1 MAARL
6 FVRGKMLGKLQLDDY
21 LIIGSVIC
29 SWVNVATAI
38 VAVSYGMGLHFATLT
53 TEQKSGAIF
62 WTMVGFP
69 AGVMS
74 FGLPKVAV
82 VVLLTRILNPGPR
95 HKNILW
101 GLSLFCLLSLTANM
115 VLLFIRCR
123 PTQSNWDFSLS
134 PRCWDKWILVY
145 FAVYTGSLA
154 AFVDGY
160 LAIYPAIVL
169 ARLQMTTGNPK
180 LETLLTISSS
190 SVVAAY
196 KCTRLPS
203 LASDDYTYDTAD
215 LAIWTIVEGGT
226 MTIAACIPVLQPLD
240 ELLFGRRTSRPGVH
254 KKYSSSTGQS
264 EATGSESVELSRHYK
279 SKKYAQREL
288 SSNVG
293 IRTVFEE
300 VTTTTTA
307 TSRGNFESVDEQHKL
322 EGKII
327 RTDAFSVKIEQK
339 KA

>member
-21 LIIGSVIC
+21 LIIGSVTC

-123 PTQSNWDFSLS
+123 PTQSNWDFSPS
-134 PRCWDKWILVY
+134 PRCWDKWILVH
-145 FAVYTGSLA
+145 FAVYTGCWFPHSA
-154 AFVDGY
+154 
-160 LAIYPAIVL
+160 
-169 ARLQMTTGNPK
+169 
-180 LETLLTISSS
+180 
-190 SVVAAY
+190 
-196 KCTRLPS
+196 
-203 LASDDYTYDTAD
+203 
-215 LAIWTIVEGGT
+215 
-226 MTIAACIPVLQPLD
+226 
-240 ELLFGRRTSRPGVH
+240 
-254 KKYSSSTGQS
+254 
-264 EATGSESVELSRHYK
+264 
-279 SKKYAQREL
+279 
-288 SSNVG
+288 
-293 IRTVFEE
+293 
-300 VTTTTTA
+300 TA
-307 TSRGNFESVDEQHKL
+307 TSRITDILPQHWL
-322 EGKII
+322 PLLTVTSPSILQLCWLGS
-327 RTDAFSVKIEQK
+327 R
-339 KA
+339 

>member
-1 MAARL
+1 M
-6 FVRGKMLGKLQLDDY
+6 Q
-21 LIIGSVIC
+21 IC

-82 VVLLTRILNPGPR
+82 VVLLTRILNPGAR

-123 PTQSNWDFSLS
+123 PTQSNWDFSPS
-134 PRCWDKWILVY
+134 PRCWDKWILVH

-169 ARLQMTTGNPK
+169 ARLQMSLK
-180 LETLLTISSS
+180 KKVAL
-190 SVVAAY
+190 SVA
-196 KCTRLPS
+196 LG
-203 LASDDYTYDTAD
+203 
-215 LAIWTIVEGGT
+215 I
-226 MTIAACIPVLQPLD
+226 
-240 ELLFGRRTSRPGVH
+240 
-254 KKYSSSTGQS
+254 
-264 EATGSESVELSRHYK
+264 GSM
-279 SKKYAQREL
+279 
-288 SSNVG
+288 
-293 IRTVFEE
+293 
-300 VTTTTTA
+300 
-307 TSRGNFESVDEQHKL
+307 
-322 EGKII
+322 
-327 RTDAFSVKIEQK
+327 
-339 KA
+339 